1 LRLKLKT
8 AIKEEQPKV
17 QELMPTLT
25 NALESHTK
33 KVNTTTTTSTI
44 SSKLTLEIVVIMA
57 SIAIV
62 ILSCFAANAFATP
75 SANSISDQHSQCRNE
90 DLEKARIGEVRGA
103 EQVIAGMHKCKEKHF

>member
-17 QELMPTLT
+17 QELMPKLT

-33 KVNTTTTTSTI
+33 KVNTTTSTI
-44 SSKLTLEIVVIMA
+44 STKLTLEIVVIMA

-62 ILSCFAANAFATP
+62 ILSCFAANGFATP
-75 SANSISDQHSQCRNE
+75 FANSNSDQYPQCKDE
-90 DLEKARIGEVRGA
+90 VLEKARMGEVRGA
-103 EQVIAGMHKCKEKHF
+103 AQVISAMDECKEKYF

>member
-25 NALESHTK
+25 NALKSHTK
-33 KVNTTTTTSTI
+33 KVNTSTI
-44 SSKLTLEIVVIMA
+44 STKLTLEIVVIMA

-62 ILSCFAANAFATP
+62 ILSCFVANGFATP
-75 SANSISDQHSQCRNE
+75 FDNSISDHYPQCRDK
-90 DLEKARIGEVRGA
+90 DLEKSRLGEVQGA
-103 EQVIAGMHKCKEKHF
+103 EQVIAGMHECKEKDL

>member
-33 KVNTTTTTSTI
+33 KVNTSTI
-44 SSKLTLEIVVIMA
+44 STKLTLEIVAIMA
-57 SIAIV
+57 SIAII
-62 ILSCFAANAFATP
+62 ILSCFVANGFATP
-75 SANSISDQHSQCRNE
+75 FANSISDQHTQCGDK
-90 DLEKARIGEVRGA
+90 DLEKARIGEARGA
-103 EQVIAGMHKCKEKHF
+103 EQVISGMHKCKENHF